1 MIKKI
6 FFLGSLVLIS
16 NFFYSQIELPIN
28 SSENKFIKK
37 WIVAKVENLNIDSI
51 SNLTSKTQNFLKRL
65 NKNNV
70 RKINLSKNLK
80 SSISFYQL
88 FDSIDYKTTFIAT
101 CIVEFDKS
109 QLCGLSWRSYMF
121 NQDIY
126 INGKKVNSQGG
137 SDVDFKFKKGKNEIL
152 IIGKPYGRYK

>member
-16 NFFYSQIELPIN
+16 NLFFSQIELPIN

-37 WIVAKVENLNIDSI
+37 WIVAKVKNLNKDSV
-51 SNLTSKTQNFLKRL
+51 SNLTSNTQNFLSKL

-70 RKINLSKNLK
+70 REINLSKNLK

-88 FDSIDYKTTFIAT
+88 FDSIDYKTTLIAT
-101 CIVEFDKS
+101 CIVEFDKV
-109 QLCGLSWRSYMF
+109 QLCGLSWGSYMF

-126 INGKKVNSQGG
+126 VNGKKINSQGN
-137 SDVDFKFKKGKNEIL
+137 SS
-152 IIGKPYGRYK
+152 

>member
-16 NFFYSQIELPIN
+16 NFFCSQTELPIN

-37 WIVAKVENLNIDSI
+37 WIVAKVENLNNDSL
-51 SNLTSKTQNFLKRL
+51 SNLTSNTQNFLRRL
-65 NKNNV
+65 NQNNV

-88 FDSIDYKTTFIAT
+88 FDSIDRSPRRRRRRLLQRAPTR
-101 CIVEFDKS
+101 
-109 QLCGLSWRSYMF
+109 LPPLSPLLPPPRP
-121 NQDIY
+121 
-126 INGKKVNSQGG
+126 
-137 SDVDFKFKKGKNEIL
+137 L
-152 IIGKPYGRYK
+152 